1 MTRAKDW
8 LRIYGKRGMGRD
20 KTPAG
25 YMRETITNPGL
36 QSWLRPRVALP
47 SQPELIEIAAAA
59 DESYSEASRL
69 GAWLALPAIEGL
81 DARLS
86 ASAVET
92 YETCPLQFKFEREW
106 KLSRQLHAALQYGA
120 VVHRVLRTYY
130 DSIRLGRPKTDDELI
145 ALFCEGLADCKIQD
159 EYQRDLYLK
168 QGLSQLREFLKG
180 TATTPAPEVLHTEE
194 SFDVQMGATRVAGRI
209 DRMDRAADGT
219 VTIVADNT
227 SIARPQED

>member
-69 GAWLALPAIEGL
+69 WAWLALPAIEGL

-86 ASAVET
+86 ASAVQT
-92 YETCPLQFKFEREW
+92 YAPCPFQSQFQPPLT
-106 KLSRQLHAALQYGA
+106 LSDH
-120 VVHRVLRTYY
+120 
-130 DSIRLGRPKTDDELI
+130 
-145 ALFCEGLADCKIQD
+145 
-159 EYQRDLYLK
+159 
-168 QGLSQLREFLKG
+168 
-180 TATTPAPEVLHTEE
+180 
-194 SFDVQMGATRVAGRI
+194 
-209 DRMDRAADGT
+209 
-219 VTIVADNT
+219 
-227 SIARPQED
+227 

>member
-25 YMRETITNPGL
+25 YMREAITNPGL

-59 DESYSEASRL
+59 DEGYPEGSRL
-69 GAWLALPAIEGL
+69 AAWLALPAIEGL

-92 YETCPLQFKFEREW
+92 YQTFPLQFKFERQW
-106 KLSRQLHAALQYGA
+106 KVSR
-120 VVHRVLRTYY
+120 
-130 DSIRLGRPKTDDELI
+130 P
-145 ALFCEGLADCKIQD
+145 
-159 EYQRDLYLK
+159 LYASL
-168 QGLSQLREFLKG
+168 
-180 TATTPAPEVLHTEE
+180 
-194 SFDVQMGATRVAGRI
+194 
-209 DRMDRAADGT
+209 
-219 VTIVADNT
+219 
-227 SIARPQED
+227 